1 MTKDKKELEALSSL
15 CAENNVLMVR
25 SFLPDDIRRK
35 RRNLKSGIQQFKGS
49 LWVLRQIR
57 HYIQGY
63 KAKSKDKRQWI
74 ALEKKVQG
82 WIDDCQERKKDMS
95 EMLDNDFNAVKHKL
109 NEPEKSSVDS
119 NSLGKLSAKVVKPI
133 PINKQTM
140 NVVDY
145 KKGDVFVK

>member
-74 ALEKKVQG
+74 ALEKKSS
-82 WIDDCQERKKDMS
+82 R
-95 EMLDNDFNAVKHKL
+95 LDR
-109 NEPEKSSVDS
+109 
-119 NSLGKLSAKVVKPI
+119 
-133 PINKQTM
+133 
-140 NVVDY
+140 
-145 KKGDVFVK
+145 

>member
-63 KAKSKDKRQWI
+63 KNMLAHHLQGLLYIYLQFMDLS
-74 ALEKKVQG
+74 LE
-82 WIDDCQERKKDMS
+82 
-95 EMLDNDFNAVKHKL
+95 L
-109 NEPEKSSVDS
+109 
-119 NSLGKLSAKVVKPI
+119 
-133 PINKQTM
+133 
-140 NVVDY
+140 
-145 KKGDVFVK
+145 